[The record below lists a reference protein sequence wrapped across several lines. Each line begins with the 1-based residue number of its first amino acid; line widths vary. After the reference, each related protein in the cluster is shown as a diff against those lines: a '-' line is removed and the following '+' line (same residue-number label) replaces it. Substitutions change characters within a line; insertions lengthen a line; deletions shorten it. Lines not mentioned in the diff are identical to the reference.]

1 MGKDYSYKE
10 GESLSITR
18 DRQPRLWS
26 TIGQLLILVVKRKP
40 IPNSLCLQ
48 LGTVPCYAIWSRFEI
63 PFLAATFLLSQPDWN
78 LVHFRYLSFIDPAYT
93 YFLLLLGFFLLVE
106 AFKKLSRTQ
115 ESANKLPRWTSFK
128 LGNRVKN
135 FRRDCSPLESL
146 RTNFLRSLSV
156 ESGQLQ
162 MLVIRSSDKSSRAYL
177 IRLPILVVGGIPFHF
192 RCSSYD

>member
-1 MGKDYSYKE
+1 MYPGPVSWTHEGYGIGSNRKNSPNTQILVGRKKE

-93 YFLLLLGFFLLVE
+93 YFLLLRASGRACTSQIVYSSFPDFPYYSISRPVYQQEQQLL
-106 AFKKLSRTQ
+106 FKEPHVPRAPQ
-115 ESANKLPRWTSFK
+115 EPQQLICDWHTA
-128 LGNRVKN
+128 
-135 FRRDCSPLESL
+135 CSH
-146 RTNFLRSLSV
+146 V
-156 ESGQLQ
+156 
-162 MLVIRSSDKSSRAYL
+162 
-177 IRLPILVVGGIPFHF
+177 RL
-192 RCSSYD
+192 

>member
-1 MGKDYSYKE
+1 MNNLSILIVEPCFCGICTPALYHEHMKGTASGQIGRILQTLKSILVGRKKE

-48 LGTVPCYAIWSRFEI
+48 LGTVPCYAIWSRFER

-93 YFLLLLGFFLLVE
+93 YFLLLR
-106 AFKKLSRTQ
+106 A
-115 ESANKLPRWTSFK
+115 AACTS
-128 LGNRVKN
+128 
-135 FRRDCSPLESL
+135 
-146 RTNFLRSLSV
+146 
-156 ESGQLQ
+156 
-162 MLVIRSSDKSSRAYL
+162 
-177 IRLPILVVGGIPFHF
+177 
-192 RCSSYD
+192 